1 MTEPKQDIWSEWLLK
16 RRFGDDPKQ
25 VEAVINT
32 LLPIREKVLSHA
44 NLGENQI
51 LLDVGCGDG
60 LIAFSA
66 LEAND
71 SCRVIFSDVSQ
82 ALLHQAQ
89 QIAEEK
95 ALLSRCQFVCNSA
108 TDLLDVADRSIDVL
122 TTRSVLIYIS
132 NKKEAFKEFYR
143 VLKPKGRI
151 SLFEPIVRFSYH
163 ESEHTFWGYDVLPI
177 VDLAKKIKHIYR
189 KAQPPETDP
198 MLDFDER
205 DLIAYAEEAGFK
217 EVYLELQVKV
227 KPKSDTPTWN
237 TVFHIAPNPKAP
249 SLAEALNQA
258 LTPAER
264 ERFVNHLRPLLESE
278 EGTTRSAVAY
288 LWATKS

>member
-25 VEAVINT
+25 VRAVIDT

-60 LIAFSA
+60 LIAFGA

-82 ALLHQAQ
+82 ALLHRAQ
-89 QIAEEK
+89 EVAEEK
-95 ALLSRCQFVCNSA
+95 TLSSRCQFVCNSA
-108 TDLLDVADRSIDVL
+108 TDLLDIADCSVNVV
-122 TTRSVLIYIS
+122 TTRSVLIYIAD
-132 NKKEAFKEFYR
+132 KQKAFKEFHR
-143 VLKPKGRI
+143 VLKPEGRI

-163 ESEHTFWGYDVLPI
+163 EPIHTLWGYDVSPI
-177 VDLAKKIKHIYR
+177 VDLAEKVKDVYR

-205 DLIAYAEEAGFK
+205 DLIAYATESGFN
-217 EVYLELQVKV
+217 EVCLELQVKV
-227 KPKSDTPTWN
+227 KPKSNTPPWDTVYHT
-237 TVFHIAPNPKAP
+237 APNPKAP
-249 SLAEALNQA
+249 SLAEAVNQA
-258 LTPAER
+258 LSPPER
-264 ERFVNHLRPLLESE
+264 EMFVDHLRPLLESE
-278 EGTTRSAVAY
+278 NGVNHSAASY
-288 LWATKS
+288 LWATKT